1 MIYTDINALVDAM
14 YLCDLDDTDSVA
26 MFRHLIAVYFDA
38 LHNPPQSVIGVGA
51 ISYAQEMLVKAQL
64 DNV

>member
-14 YLCDLDDTDSVA
+14 YLCDVDDADSVD
-26 MFRHLIAVYFDA
+26 MFRHLVAVYFDA
-38 LHNPPQSVIGVGA
+38 LHNPPEFVIGVGA
-51 ISYAQEMLVKAQL
+51 ISYAQEMLFKAQL